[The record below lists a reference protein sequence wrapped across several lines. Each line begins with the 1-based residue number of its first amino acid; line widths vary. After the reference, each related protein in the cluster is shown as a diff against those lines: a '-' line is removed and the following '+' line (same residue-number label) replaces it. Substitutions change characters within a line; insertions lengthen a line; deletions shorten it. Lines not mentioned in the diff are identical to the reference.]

1 LRPFLFGPL
10 SACFSANDDYLFYL
24 DTLAE
29 LCDELRIR
37 LHAYCLMHLLLTP
50 EAGES
55 VSALMKHLGQ
65 LRRVE

>member
-1 LRPFLFGPL
+1 
-10 SACFSANDDYLFYL
+10 LFYL

-37 LHAYCLMHLLLTP
+37 LHAYCLMTNHVHLLLTP